1 MAELLATIES
11 YLQLPYVLP
20 TLYIVIIIAV
30 FPLIAGYIVLLERK
44 VMADI
49 QARLGPMRV
58 GPHGLLQPL
67 ADAVKLLLKEDIIPA
82 KADWLLFWLAPVISV
97 VAALVAFSVV
107 PFSDWFFITDT
118 NIGLLFILSISSVGI
133 LGIILGG
140 WSSNSSYPLLGALRS
155 TAQMVS
161 YEVALGFA
169 IIGGL
174 MVAGTLS
181 MQEIV
186 RAQQEQHVWFIFYQ
200 PLAFCIYAVA
210 AMAETNRSPFD
221 MPEAESEIVAGYHTE
236 YSGFRFSLYFLAEY
250 TNIVIVSSIAVTLFL
265 GGWLRPFPNVEWL
278 GFLDYS
284 PIVAIFA
291 LAAMSFLGAVREKR
305 WMEQVG
311 MGGLGAVFALLGLSL
326 ALPEFISALPSLLDY
341 TQGLFWFLLKVF
353 LIVYG
358 FIWIRFTFPRYRYDQ
373 LMKLGWHWLIPLAIA
388 NIIVTGIVMVLL

>member
-1 MAELLATIES
+1 MAEFLAAIES

-97 VAALVAFSVV
+97 VTALVAFSVV

-155 TAQMVS
+155 TAQLVS

-250 TNIVIVSSIAVTLFL
+250 TNIVIVSSIAITLFL

-278 GFLDYS
+278 DFLNYC
-284 PIVAIFA
+284 PAVAMFA
-291 LAAMSFLGAVREKR
+291 IAAMSFLGAVREKR

-311 MGGLGAVFALLGLSL
+311 MGGLGAVFALLGLLFLLPPVL
-326 ALPEFISALPSLLDY
+326 AAV
-341 TQGLFWFLLKVF
+341 QGLFWFLLKVF
-353 LIVYG
+353 LIVYV

>member
-1 MAELLATIES
+1 
-11 YLQLPYVLP
+11 
-20 TLYIVIIIAV
+20 
-30 FPLIAGYIVLLERK
+30 
-44 VMADI
+44 
-49 QARLGPMRV
+49 
-58 GPHGLLQPL
+58 
-67 ADAVKLLLKEDIIPA
+67 
-82 KADWLLFWLAPVISV
+82 
-97 VAALVAFSVV
+97 
-107 PFSDWFFITDT
+107 
-118 NIGLLFILSISSVGI
+118 SSVGI

-155 TAQMVS
+155 TAQLVS

-284 PIVAIFA
+284 PIVAIFV
-291 LAAMSFLGAVREKR
+291 LAGMSFLGAVREKR